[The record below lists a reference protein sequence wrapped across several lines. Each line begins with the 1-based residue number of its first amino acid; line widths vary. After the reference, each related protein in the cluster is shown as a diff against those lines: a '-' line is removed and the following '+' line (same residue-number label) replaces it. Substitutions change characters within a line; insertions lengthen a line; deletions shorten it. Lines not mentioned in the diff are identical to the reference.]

1 MSMRRV
7 TFPALLLAGLGP
19 VLGGCADAGET
30 ARDEPPTP
38 GPSSSSSSSG
48 PSGTPAADDG
58 FAPHDYDYTL
68 TTACF
73 CAYGGVPVRVSVRAD
88 SVVGAVFARGGGRGG
103 AVRGEDAPE
112 ALALTVEDL
121 LARAEEARAQGAHEV
136 RVRWPDGAAAPT
148 EITID
153 RDERMVDEELGWT
166 ISDVDV
172 LG

>member
-7 TFPALLLAGLGP
+7 TFPAILLAGPAL
-19 VLGGCADAGET
+19 VLGGCSGGDEV
-30 ARDEPPTP
+30 ARDEPAPQE
-38 GPSSSSSSSG
+38 
-48 PSGTPAADDG
+48 PAATSPADDG
-58 FAPHDYDYTL
+58 GFAPSDYDYTL

-73 CAYGGVPVRVSVRAD
+73 CPYGGVPVRVSVRAD

-112 ALALTVEDL
+112 SLALSIEDL

-136 RVRWPDGAAAPT
+136 RVRWPEGAEAPS
-148 EITID
+148 EVSID